1 MSLRSFRS
9 CLVLFFLLNSACSM
23 NARGSIQGGGDTMSR
38 EEILDANRGTLYEVV
53 ELLRPH
59 WLRMRSDQSVN
70 RPGGIVVY
78 MDDVRFGDLDSLR
91 NMLAREIFEIR
102 RYSATAA
109 SQRWG
114 PGHSDG
120 VLEVRTRAR

>member
-1 MSLRSFRS
+1 MSLRPLRG
-9 CLVLFFLLNSACSM
+9 CLVLFLLLLNSACGM
-23 NARGSIQGGGDTMSR
+23 NARGSLQGGGDTMSR
-38 EEILDANRGTLYEVV
+38 EEILGANRGTLYEVV

-59 WLRMRSDQSVN
+59 WLRNQSVN

-78 MDDVRFGDLDSLR
+78 MDDVRFGDVDSLR
-91 NMLAREIFEIR
+91 NLLAREIFEIR
-102 RYSATAA
+102 RYSATSA